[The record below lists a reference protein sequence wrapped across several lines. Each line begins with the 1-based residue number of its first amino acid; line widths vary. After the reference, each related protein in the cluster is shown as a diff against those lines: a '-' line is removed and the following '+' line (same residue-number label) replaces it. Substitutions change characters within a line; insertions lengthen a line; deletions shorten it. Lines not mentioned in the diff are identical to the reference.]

1 MQAKK
6 RHTIAVIVV
15 LLFGFALFYIG
26 TDGFTAYTAE
36 TARVNKLMA
45 EKPQF
50 PNVTFE
56 DSNKRQYSMDEFAGK
71 YVLATFIYT
80 SCTTVCIDLE
90 MNMSE
95 VYDLLPK
102 QMIGKDIQFLS
113 ISFDPEKDD
122 PETLDTYKTMFP
134 NADGDQWRMT
144 RIQDPNELK
153 QLLDEFGV
161 IVIPDEYGNY
171 AHNSAFY
178 LIDPEGTL
186 IEVMD
191 YTKIEE
197 AAQKIVQIVGD
208 EKGDSL

>member
-15 LLFGFALFYIG
+15 LLFGFALFYVG

-56 DSNKRQYSMDEFAGK
+56 DSNQNQYSMDAFAGK

-95 VYDLLPK
+95 VYDLIPK
-102 QMIGKDIQFLS
+102 QMIGKDLQFLS
-113 ISFDPEKDD
+113 ISFDPERDD

-134 NADGDQWRMT
+134 NADGDRWRMT
-144 RIQDPNELK
+144 RIQDPDELK

-178 LIDPEGTL
+178 LIDPKGTL

-197 AAQKIVQIVGD
+197 AANKIVRIVGE
-208 EKGDSL
+208 EKGDPL